1 MVKLST
7 LFKASPKVSAG
18 KQEVKG
24 SSSSSGGA
32 GIIESF
38 LWALSVFLCC
48 VTCPFSLFYMF
59 RQVKVW
65 SDSSLIIIE
74 HDQSIFRNM
83 SEL

>member
-24 SSSSSGGA
+24 SSSSGGT
-32 GIIESF
+32 GIIEGF

-65 SDSSLIIIE
+65 SDSSLIMIE
-74 HDQSIFRNM
+74 YDHSIFRNM